1 MSFFKRLRRWM
12 KWNRLGMSLRSRGIL
27 GTAHHF
33 LDRAAEL
40 RFDALHEVETTVKV
54 PPDALGVES
63 AGHANE
69 YTPVPARGLSRVLEQ
84 LPIEY
89 PKWDFVDLGAGKG
102 RALFVASKFEFRKI
116 IGVELSADLVR
127 LAKRNIKTFRD
138 PKQRCFDLTVV
149 YDDAQRYILQGTRLV
164 LYFFDPF
171 SSASAMERVLDNVQ
185 NWLGNG
191 NHMLYVVYWHPRLV
205 EPFEQYPAL
214 TLIRATAEYRVYSGG
229 SRILLT

>member
-1 MSFFKRLRRWM
+1 
-12 KWNRLGMSLRSRGIL
+12 MSLRSRGIL

-40 RFDALHEVETTVKV
+40 RFDAVHDVETTVKV

-69 YTPVPARGLSRVLEQ
+69 YTPVPARGLSLVLEQ

-89 PKWDFVDLGAGKG
+89 TEWDFVDLGAGKG
-102 RALFVASKFEFRKI
+102 RALFVASKFAFRKI

-149 YDDAQRYILQGTRLV
+149 YDDAQRYILQGTRVV

-185 NWLGNG
+185 NWLRNG